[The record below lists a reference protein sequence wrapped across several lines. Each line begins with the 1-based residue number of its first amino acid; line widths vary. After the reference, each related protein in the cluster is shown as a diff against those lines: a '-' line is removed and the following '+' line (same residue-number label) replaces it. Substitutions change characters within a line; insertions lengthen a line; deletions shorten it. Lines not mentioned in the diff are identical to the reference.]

1 MLARPANQTN
11 GLRPGPARDYLHEV
25 MEGHPL
31 PSVPV
36 VANKLLEIVQDPEV
50 SMQKLCR
57 VLADDPMLSA
67 RVLAVSRSPRYALRN
82 LPTTLLGAVQVLGFR
97 TLTSVVVT
105 SATQSLRLKGNKI
118 SEQLWR
124 HSLGAA
130 LAMRILCQRA
140 RSRDD
145 EIGFLIGL
153 MHDVGQMVFV
163 HGDPAGYENLLKENQ
178 AARRPIVEVEREV
191 YGVDH
196 AIMGHTILNRWNL
209 DGQII
214 HATLKHHSD
223 SAGPNELAN
232 LLTVADYLSFKCNL
246 GFFTEPMPPPPALLA
261 KCGLDDETA
270 MAQLIAEIVEAHRE
284 ESSLFENHSG
294 ETVSTAPRRS

>member
-1 MLARPANQTN
+1 VLSKPVIQAN
-11 GLRPGPARDYLHEV
+11 GMRPGPARDYLHNV

-57 VLADDPMLSA
+57 VLADDPMLAA

-178 AARRPIVEVEREV
+178 AAPRPIVDVEREV

-196 AIMGHTILNRWNL
+196 AVMGHTILNRWNL

-223 SAGPNELAN
+223 GAGPNDLAN
-232 LLTVADYLSFKCNL
+232 LLTVADYLCWRCNL
-246 GFFTEPMPPPPALLA
+246 GFFTEPAPPPKPLLA
-261 KCGLDDETA
+261 KCGLNDA
-270 MAQLIAEIVEAHRE
+270 AVMAQLIEEVMETYRE
-284 ESSLFENHSG
+284 ESLIFEK
-294 ETVSTAPRRS
+294 

>member
-1 MLARPANQTN
+1 MLPKPVNQTG
-11 GLRPGPARDYLHEV
+11 GLRHGPARHYVSNV
-25 MEGHPL
+25 MDGHAL

-50 SMQKLCR
+50 SMQQLCR

-67 RVLAVSRSPRYALRN
+67 RVLAVSRSPRFALRN

-97 TLTSVVVT
+97 TLTSVVIT
-105 SATQSLRLKGNKI
+105 SATQSLRLKGNKV
-118 SEQLWR
+118 SEKLWR
-124 HSLGAA
+124 HSLGVA

-163 HGDPAGYENLLKENQ
+163 HGDPMGYENLLQ
-178 AARRPIVEVEREV
+178 AVQEAPRPIVDAEREI

-196 AIMGHTILNRWNL
+196 ALMGHTILNRWNL
-209 DGQII
+209 DAQII

-223 SAGPNELAN
+223 GASPNELAN
-232 LLTVADYLSFKCNL
+232 LLTVADYLSSKCNL
-246 GFFTEPMPPPPALLA
+246 GFFTMPTPPPEALLV
-261 KCGLDDETA
+261 KCGLTDETA

-284 ESSLFENHSG
+284 ESLLFEK
-294 ETVSTAPRRS
+294 

>member
-1 MLARPANQTN
+1 M
-11 GLRPGPARDYLHEV
+11 RPGPARNYLHDV

-31 PSVPV
+31 PSVPA

-57 VLADDPMLSA
+57 VLADDPMLAA

-118 SEQLWR
+118 SEKLWR

-163 HGDPAGYENLLKENQ
+163 HGDPVGYENLIKANQ
-178 AARRPIVEVEREV
+178 ESPRPIVDVEREV

-209 DGQII
+209 DAQII

-223 SAGPNELAN
+223 SVGPNELAN
-232 LLTVADYLSFKCNL
+232 LLTVADYLCWRCNL
-246 GFFTEPMPPPPALLA
+246 GFFTEPTPPSEELLV
-261 KCGLDDETA
+261 KCGLNDEMA
-270 MAQLIAEIVEAHRE
+270 LAQLIEKVMQTHQE
-284 ESSLFENHSG
+284 ESLLFEK
-294 ETVSTAPRRS
+294 

>member
-1 MLARPANQTN
+1 MSPSPANQTN
-11 GLRPGPARDYLHEV
+11 GLRPGAARNYLHNV

-36 VANKLLEIVQDPEV
+36 VANKVLELVQDPEV
-50 SMQKLCR
+50 GMQNLCR
-57 VLADDPMLSA
+57 VLADDPMLTA
-67 RVLAVSRSPRYALRN
+67 RVLAVARSPRYALRN

-105 SATQSLRLKGNKI
+105 SATQSLRLKGNRI
-118 SEQLWR
+118 SEKLWN
-124 HSLGAA
+124 HSLGVA
-130 LAMRILCQRA
+130 LAMRILCKRA

-163 HGDPAGYENLLKENQ
+163 QGDPVGYENLLRGNQKEP
-178 AARRPIVEVEREV
+178 RPIVEVEREV

-209 DGQII
+209 DMQIM
-214 HATLKHHSD
+214 HAMLKHHSD
-223 SAGPNELAN
+223 GASPNELAN
-232 LLTVADYLSFKCNL
+232 LLLVADYLCCQCSL
-246 GFFTEPMPPPPALLA
+246 GFYTQPTPPPQELLV
-261 KCGLDDETA
+261 KCGLDDASA
-270 MAQLIAEIVEAHRE
+270 MAQLIEEIAQAHRD
-284 ESSLFENHSG
+284 ESLLFEK
-294 ETVSTAPRRS
+294 

>member
-1 MLARPANQTN
+1 M
-11 GLRPGPARDYLHEV
+11 RPGAARNYLHHV
-25 MEGHPL
+25 MDGHPL

-97 TLTSVVVT
+97 TLTSVVIT

-124 HSLGAA
+124 HSLGVA

-140 RSRDD
+140 RLRDD

-163 HGDPAGYENLLKENQ
+163 HGDPVGYEYLLKGIQ
-178 AARRPIVEVEREV
+178 AAPRPIVDAEREV

-196 AIMGHTILNRWNL
+196 ALMGHTILNRWNL

-223 SAGPNELAN
+223 GAGLNELTEMLA
-232 LLTVADYLSFKCNL
+232 LADYFCAKCTL
-246 GFFTEPMPPPPALLA
+246 GFFTEPEMPPPEVLA
-261 KCGLDDETA
+261 RHGWASEQAIDA
-270 MAQLIAEIVEAHRE
+270 VVEQIRQAFRE
-284 ESSLFENHSG
+284 ESALFN
-294 ETVSTAPRRS
+294 AD

>member
-1 MLARPANQTN
+1 MLPKLVNQVN
-11 GLRPGPARDYLHEV
+11 GLRPGPARNYLNNV
-25 MEGHPL
+25 MDGHPL

-50 SMQKLCR
+50 SMQNLCR
-57 VLADDPMLSA
+57 VLADDPMLAA

-97 TLTSVVVT
+97 TLTSVVIT
-105 SATQSLRLKGNKI
+105 SATQSLRLPGNKI
-118 SEQLWR
+118 SDKLWR
-124 HSLGAA
+124 HSLGVA

-163 HGDPAGYENLLKENQ
+163 HGDPVGYENLLKANQ
-178 AARRPIVEVEREV
+178 AVPRPIVEAEREN
-191 YGVDH
+191 YGIDH
-196 AIMGHTILNRWNL
+196 ALMGHTILNRWNL

-223 SAGPNELAN
+223 SRSSNDLAN
-232 LLTVADYLSFKCNL
+232 LLTVADYLSCKCNL
-246 GFFTEPMPPPPALLA
+246 GFFTEPTPPPQELLTTL
-261 KCGLDDETA
+261 GLNDDAA
-270 MAQLIAEIVEAHRE
+270 MAQLVEEITQAHRE
-284 ESSLFENHSG
+284 ESLLFEK
-294 ETVSTAPRRS
+294 